1 MFGLILLGLAAV
13 GGLGGWLLGSLKR
26 RRRWPAVLWIPL
38 PLWLCLPLA
47 VPAAILGGV
56 RGLMEWL
63 MVVGILGYPIA
74 AWIIPAAI
82 GLAVARYGD
91 KRAGNLTTP

>member
-74 AWIIPAAI
+74 AWIIPSAI
-82 GLAVARYGD
+82 GFAVARFGD
-91 KRAGNLTTP
+91 RLAGNLRAP